1 MSNDIESCCIFFE
14 LQWKKKPGGKS
25 RENVASIGMWA
36 DAALDWVKFKSY
48 LVSDQRW
55 RDSAPYKILCT
66 IFPFC

>member
-1 MSNDIESCCIFFE
+1 MSNDIESCGIFFE

-36 DAALDWVKFKSY
+36 DASLDWVKFKSY

-55 RDSAPYKILCT
+55 RLFTDIFCT
-66 IFPFC
+66 IFPC